1 MIQYIDRLMQDWARW
16 SKVRRDGGLGYP
28 SSAAGC
34 RLMVCQGGI
43 GDIVGIDEQSMEIE
57 KIVVDLRNSRPDMY
71 KVVDWFYLAD
81 NVTCDRIARE
91 LGCHR
96 DTVYVRLHAVHQHVM
111 MAMQENDIQRM
122 DMVDAMRGDK
132 KFFKSA

>member
-34 RLMVCQGGI
+34 RLMVRGTAY
-43 GDIVGIDEQSMEIE
+43 GDFHDLDEQSMEIE
-57 KIVVDLRNSRPDMY
+57 QIVSSMRKERPDMY
-71 KVVDWFYLAD
+71 KVVDWFYLAGD
-81 NVTCDRIARE
+81 VTVDRIARE

-96 DTVYVRLHAVHQHVM
+96 DTVYARLHAVHQHVM
-111 MAMQENDIQRM
+111 MVMQDNDIARS
-122 DMVDAMRGDK
+122 DMVDAMRNQK
-132 KFFKSA
+132 NLLKAS